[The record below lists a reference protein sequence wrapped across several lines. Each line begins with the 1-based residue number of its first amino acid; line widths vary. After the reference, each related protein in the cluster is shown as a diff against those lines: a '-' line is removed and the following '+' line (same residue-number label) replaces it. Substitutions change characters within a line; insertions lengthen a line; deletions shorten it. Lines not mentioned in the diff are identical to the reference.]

1 MKTLIAALALLS
13 LAAGSAFAQTTI
25 QTPRPGYYLVIP
37 NNPGPHY
44 VVNQNSK
51 CSTAPAFCDGYHGS
65 N

>member
-13 LAAGSAFAQTTI
+13 LAAGPVFAQTTI
-25 QTPRPGYYLVIP
+25 QTPPPGYYVVNP
-37 NNPGPHY
+37 NSPGLYY
-44 VVNQNSK
+44 VVNPNSK

>member
-13 LAAGSAFAQTTI
+13 LATGPVFAQTTI
-25 QTPRPGYYLVIP
+25 QTPPPGYY
-37 NNPGPHY
+37 
-44 VVNQNSK
+44 VVNPNST